1 MPTPNRR
8 YCFTPSQ
15 LDAFQDLLDSEILWN
30 DFWGSSE
37 VPPYSPEEFAA
48 QCEKKLIDQINRCP
62 EEPIEVA
69 DKGTCFNE
77 VVDCTIHQRGC
88 EHTGMTVMFVPQHK
102 FCYAKYNGFEFKFDW
117 DLVHKLAEHFKG
129 AISQYRCETKLSTAY
144 GEVTLYGYL
153 DEWQGCKISDLKTT
167 GSYKFGKYERKW
179 QHHVYPYCI
188 VESGDSTEIKEF
200 EYTAVEFSKPT
211 EKNPIIHGKIYS
223 EIYTYDHNQCRQRLV
238 GICEQFILWLENRR
252 EFITDRRIFRCENP
266 EGYVGMPIEIAQL
279 LPPMDVAFE
288 EI

>member
-30 DFWGSSE
+30 DFWGNSE
-37 VPPYSPEEFAA
+37 EPPYSPEEFAA

-62 EEPIEVA
+62 KEPIEVA
-69 DKGTCFNE
+69 DRGTCFNAIIDWLNGAE
-77 VVDCTIHQRGC
+77 MPPDIGWYVDKPRIVASLNSFRFQ
-88 EHTGMTVMFVPQHK
+88 FS
-102 FCYAKYNGFEFKFDW
+102 Y
-117 DLVHKLAEHFKG
+117 DLCQDIADRFKG
-129 AISQYRCETKLSTAY
+129 AISQYRCEAKLPTAY

-179 QHHVYPYCI
+179 QRHVYPYCI

-200 EYTAVEFSKPT
+200 EYTAVELSRPT
-211 EKNPIIHGKIYS
+211 EKNPIINGKIYP
-223 EIYTYDHNQCRQRLV
+223 EIYTYDHNLSRQRLV
-238 GICEQFILWLENRR
+238 GICEQLILWLESRR
-252 EFITDRRIFRCENP
+252 ELISDRRIFGEENP
-266 EGYVGMPIEIAQL
+266 EGYVGVPIEIAQL
-279 LPPMDVAFE
+279 LPPREVEFE
-288 EI
+288 EIS